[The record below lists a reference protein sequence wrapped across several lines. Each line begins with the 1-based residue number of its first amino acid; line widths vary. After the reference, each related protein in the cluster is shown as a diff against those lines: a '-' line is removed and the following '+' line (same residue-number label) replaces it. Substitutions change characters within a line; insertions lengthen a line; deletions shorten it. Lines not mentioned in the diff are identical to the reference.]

1 MRCRRVVGVN
11 RGVGVGRRFWKLA
24 LIPVVAVLGVTMV
37 ACDVEGVPSAQP
49 EAVASVSSSAAT
61 EPIRQT
67 DDAGKRLPFDTEFP
81 DRWSR
86 NNDGTTYEPCT
97 AVDYAQVRAFGLDP
111 ATVEDVAASNHQ
123 TARGCQWDLLEGD
136 EILRPSLS
144 QFVGNLTGMG
154 VDNLKDYKQLQSTEY
169 NEWLD
174 DVVIS
179 GRTVVVSV
187 ERGSCDA
194 FVQSGSAV
202 VVTTMRD
209 LLRDGPG
216 VNLLCEKALGF
227 VRLTIDKMP
236 P

>member
-1 MRCRRVVGVN
+1 M
-11 RGVGVGRRFWKLA
+11 A
-24 LIPVVAVLGVTMV
+24 VAVLGAAMV

-49 EAVASVSSSAAT
+49 EAMASASSAAAA

-67 DDAGKRLPFDTEFP
+67 DDAGNRLPFDTEFP

-97 AVDYAQVRAFGLDP
+97 AVDDEQVRAFGLDP

-123 TARGCQWDLLEGD
+123 TARGCQWDLFEGD
-136 EILRPSLS
+136 DILRPSLS
-144 QFVGNLTGMG
+144 QFVGNLEGMG
-154 VDNLKDYKQLQSTEY
+154 VDNLQDYKQLQSTDY

-174 DVVIS
+174 DVVIA

-202 VVTTMRD
+202 VVTTMHD
-209 LLRDGPG
+209 LLRDGTEA
-216 VNLLCEKALGF
+216 NLLCEKALGF
-227 VRLTIDKMP
+227 VRLTIDRMP